1 MSRRPLILLLL
12 LTALVYSQHVW
23 TAQYV
28 YEDSQTMQF
37 EPIYVQ
43 VTTTGDINP
52 AHVQRMHWGDVPP
65 FATLAW
71 SNLLPSRWAS
81 RVTWELAADN
91 NPRAQ
96 HVVNLIVHLVNGS
109 LVWLLA
115 EAVFGDWFVTA
126 LVTALFLL
134 HPIQIETV
142 AYVTERTELLA
153 LTGILS
159 ACLAAARGSLL
170 GVVAASLLAMT
181 SKETGVIVVGLVPAW
196 LLMTRRISPTG
207 VLLSL
212 AMALAG
218 TLAAPRA
225 WTVIHDPY
233 LWTGSW
239 STAGWNAVAL
249 NQYFLMVFVPTGLS
263 IEHDWGQG
271 GPWTVA
277 LSAAVLTLVAVLPVL
292 LWRINRVL
300 ACAMLWIVVAVLPR
314 FVVRSPEILS
324 EHQVYTALVGVWV
337 GMGEIVAQWTGTE
350 DRHAAV

>member
-115 EAVFGDWFVTA
+115 EAVFGVAGCLGFGATA
-126 LVTALFLL
+126 RPALGEGGFLRLGGTLVVALLAGL
-134 HPIQIETV
+134 DVLAQ
-142 AYVTERTELLA
+142 ELLD
-153 LTGILS
+153 
-159 ACLAAARGSLL
+159 AADLL
-170 GVVAASLLAMT
+170 
-181 SKETGVIVVGLVPAW
+181 IDVG
-196 LLMTRRISPTG
+196 
-207 VLLSL
+207 
-212 AMALAG
+212 AG
-218 TLAAPRA
+218 L
-225 WTVIHDPY
+225 
-233 LWTGSW
+233 
-239 STAGWNAVAL
+239 
-249 NQYFLMVFVPTGLS
+249 
-263 IEHDWGQG
+263 
-271 GPWTVA
+271 
-277 LSAAVLTLVAVLPVL
+277 
-292 LWRINRVL
+292 
-300 ACAMLWIVVAVLPR
+300 
-314 FVVRSPEILS
+314 
-324 EHQVYTALVGVWV
+324 
-337 GMGEIVAQWTGTE
+337 
-350 DRHAAV
+350 